1 MEKITKNNINFFSK
15 IKNFFQKNIKF
26 LTFGILILVILIS
39 IFQIYI
45 FIQKQ
50 KILKM
55 SIEYNNLFDSNLN
68 IDLSDKLYSISKE
81 NNFYGLLASLELIN
95 NKISKNNFNESYN
108 DYIDIL
114 DNRRLNSEYK
124 TLIAVHGAY
133 NLLNKIDSEKI
144 LNLLSFMDEKIISFN
159 GYKLEILFLLNIDN
173 NKLESENLYN
183 QIIENPDISQSIKN
197 RVNKINEFE
206 KYK

>member
-81 NNFYGLLASLELIN
+81 NNFY
-95 NKISKNNFNESYN
+95 
-108 DYIDIL
+108 
-114 DNRRLNSEYK
+114 
-124 TLIAVHGAY
+124 
-133 NLLNKIDSEKI
+133 
-144 LNLLSFMDEKIISFN
+144 
-159 GYKLEILFLLNIDN
+159 
-173 NKLESENLYN
+173 
-183 QIIENPDISQSIKN
+183 
-197 RVNKINEFE
+197 
-206 KYK
+206 